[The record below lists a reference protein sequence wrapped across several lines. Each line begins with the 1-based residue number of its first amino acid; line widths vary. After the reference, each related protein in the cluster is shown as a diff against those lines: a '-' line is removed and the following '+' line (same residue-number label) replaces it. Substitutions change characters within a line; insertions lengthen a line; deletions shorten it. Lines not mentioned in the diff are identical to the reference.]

1 MSDTPWTPN
10 YGQLGAPAPTWAA
23 KRPVR
28 IALLGDFGAGAA
40 AGRLDTGA
48 ELARRKPRSVEFDS
62 LEDWLG
68 QQSLTL
74 NLPIGADGAPV
85 EVGISDLDSFHPDT
99 LFRELELFKKL
110 HDLRKRLNNTASF
123 DKAAAEVAK
132 LAGSSTKASRA
143 SRGVRARGAAPSAG
157 ARLDDFAR
165 LTGRTSVPQSAG
177 GIDALLR
184 NIVGPFIVPAA
195 KPEKAGLLNTLDG
208 AIADGMRAVLHQPDF
223 QTTESLWRGVDF
235 LLRRL
240 ETGPML
246 QVHLIDISAEEFA
259 ADLSATDDLT
269 DSGVYQLLAAKPA
282 EAKDGGYTYIA
293 GLYQFEATPPHTEL
307 LGRMAKIAKAAGATF
322 FTSMA
327 VDKLT
332 NPRVPPHPLIIEA
345 FGALRALPEAGRL
358 ALLGPRFLLR
368 HPYGKRSDP
377 ISSFAFEEFTMAD
390 GLSGLLWG
398 HPALLALTVLAGQN
412 GAPNVGDLPFHHF
425 VDADGDSTALP
436 CTERFIST
444 VAATELARYGIKAL
458 MAHKGEPLV
467 QLTGPD
473 TVAGVF
479 TPPAAVAP
487 KAGARMGV
495 EMAVRSKLPDPDER
509 AAKSATTPAT
519 TPGTTAAAKPAAAKP
534 APAATPAASAPA
546 AAAAAADSDDLSD
559 LDALLAELNGA
570 AAAATPAPA
579 PAPTAAPEA
588 SSDADDLDALLAS
601 LNDDAPA
608 APAASSD
615 ADVDDELDALL
626 KSLG

>member
-1 MSDTPWTPN
+1 MSDWTPN
-10 YGQLGAPAPTWAA
+10 YGQLPAAAPAWGS
-23 KRPVR
+23 KRPIR

-40 AGRLDTGA
+40 AGRLDTGD

-68 QQSLTL
+68 QQNITL
-74 NLPIGADGAPV
+74 NLPVGADGAPV
-85 EVGISDLDSFHPDT
+85 EIPLADLESFHPDT

-110 HDLRKRLNNTASF
+110 NDLRKRLNNTASF

-132 LAGSSTKASRA
+132 MGGGSARKASRTA
-143 SRGVRARGAAPSAG
+143 QGARSRGSAPSAG
-157 ARLDDFAR
+157 ARLSDFAR
-165 LTGRTSVPQSAG
+165 LTGRSSAPESG
-177 GIDALLR
+177 GNIDALLR
-184 NIVGPFIVPAA
+184 NVIGPFVVPAA
-195 KPEKAGLLNTLDG
+195 KPEKVGLLKVLDE
-208 AIADGMRAVLHQPDF
+208 AISDAMRAVLHQPDF

-259 ADLSATDDLT
+259 ADLSASDDLG
-269 DSGVYQLLAAKPA
+269 DSGLHQLLAAKPA
-282 EAKDGGYTYIA
+282 ESKDGGYTYIA

-307 LGRMAKIAKAAGATF
+307 LGRMAKIANAAGATF

-327 VDKLT
+327 VDDLS
-332 NPRVPPHPLIIEA
+332 NPRNPPHPLVVDA
-345 FGALRALPEAGRL
+345 FAALRGLPESKRL

-390 GLSGLLWG
+390 GLGALLWG
-398 HPALLALTVLAGQN
+398 HPALLALTVLAGQ
-412 GAPNVGDLPFHHF
+412 GGKPNVDDLPFHHF

-444 VAATELARYGIKAL
+444 AVATEMARYGIKAL

-473 TVAGVF
+473 TVAGTF
-479 TPPAAVAP
+479 TPPAAAASKP
-487 KAGARMGV
+487 GARMGV
-495 EMAVRSKLPDPDER
+495 EMAVRSKLAAPEER
-509 AAKSATTPAT
+509 KAAASKAAPK
-519 TPGTTAAAKPAAAKP
+519 AAAKAEKAEDE
-534 APAATPAASAPA
+534 A
-546 AAAAAADSDDLSD
+546 AAASSASDDSSD
-559 LDALLAELNGA
+559 LDALLAGLGGGADDSAAPTSA
-570 AAAATPAPA
+570 AADT
-579 PAPTAAPEA
+579 
-588 SSDADDLDALLAS
+588 SDLDDLDALLAS

-608 APAASSD
+608 AEPVAASDD
-615 ADVDDELDALL
+615 AMDPDLEALL

>member
-1 MSDTPWTPN
+1 MPDSDWTPN
-10 YGQLGAPAPTWAA
+10 YGRLDAPAPAWGP

-40 AGRLDTGA
+40 AGRLDSGDD
-48 ELARRKPRSVEFDS
+48 LARRKPRQVEFDT

-68 QQSLTL
+68 QQNLTL
-74 NLPIGADGAPV
+74 NLPVGADGAPV
-85 EVGISDLDSFHPDT
+85 EVPLSDLDSFHPDT

-110 HDLRKRLNNTASF
+110 NDLRKRLNNTTSF

-132 LAGSSTKASRA
+132 MGGTTDIPRKASRA
-143 SRGVRARGAAPSAG
+143 VRGVRARGASPSAG

-165 LTGRTSVPQSAG
+165 LTGRTSVPATAG

-184 NIVGPFIVPAA
+184 NVIGPFVVPAA
-195 KPEKAGLLNTLDG
+195 KPEKAGLLNTLDS

-259 ADLSATDDLT
+259 ADLSASDDLSE
-269 DSGVYQLLAAKPA
+269 SGLYRLLVSKPA
-282 EAKDGGYTYIA
+282 ESKDGGYTFIA

-307 LGRMAKIAKAAGATF
+307 LGRMAKIAAAAGATF
-322 FTSMA
+322 FTGMS
-327 VDKLT
+327 VDELS
-332 NPRVPPHPLIIEA
+332 NPRNPPHPLIVDA
-345 FGALRALPEAGRL
+345 FAALRGLPESKRL

-390 GLSGLLWG
+390 GLGGMLWG

-412 GAPNVGDLPFHHF
+412 GAPNVNDLPFHYY

-436 CTERFIST
+436 CTERFISSM
-444 VAATELARYGIKAL
+444 VATELGRYGIKAL

-479 TPPAAVAP
+479 TPPAAGAAKP
-487 KAGARMGV
+487 GARMGV
-495 EMAVRSKLPDPDER
+495 QMAVRSKLPEPVER
-509 AAKSATTPAT
+509 SKRSDTEDDDSPARATLDA
-519 TPGTTAAAKPAAAKP
+519 
-534 APAATPAASAPA
+534 
-546 AAAAAADSDDLSD
+546 SDDDDASYSANAPSSDSTSSSSSSADDEVD
-559 LDALLAELNGA
+559 LDALLAGLNSDSSSA
-570 AAAATPAPA
+570 SAPA
-579 PAPTAAPEA
+579 SA
-588 SSDADDLDALLAS
+588 DAEVDDLDALLAS
-601 LNDDAPA
+601 LNNDTPA
-608 APAASSD
+608 AEPAAAESDSDVD
-615 ADVDDELDALL
+615 ADLDALL
-626 KSLG
+626 KSLS

>member
-1 MSDTPWTPN
+1 MSDWTPN
-10 YGQLGAPAPTWAA
+10 YGQLSAPAPAWAA
-23 KRPVR
+23 KRPIR

-40 AGRLDTGA
+40 AGRLDTGDA
-48 ELARRKPRSVEFDS
+48 LARRKPRPVEFDS

-68 QQSLTL
+68 QQNITL
-74 NLPIGADGAPV
+74 NLPVGADGAPV
-85 EVGISDLDSFHPDT
+85 EIPLADLESFHPDT

-110 HDLRKRLNNTASF
+110 NDLRKRLNNTASF

-132 LAGSSTKASRA
+132 MGGSAQKASRA
-143 SRGVRARGAAPSAG
+143 ARGVRARGVAPSAG
-157 ARLDDFAR
+157 AKLSDFAR
-165 LTGRTSVPQSAG
+165 LTGRTSAPDSGAN
-177 GIDALLR
+177 IDALLR
-184 NIVGPFIVPAA
+184 NVIGPFVVAAA
-195 KPEKAGLLNTLDG
+195 KPEKAGLLKTLDES
-208 AIADGMRAVLHQPDF
+208 IADGMRAVLHQPDF
-223 QTTESLWRGVDF
+223 QAAESLWRGVDF

-259 ADLSATDDLT
+259 ADLSASDDLT
-269 DSGVYQLLAAKPA
+269 DSGLYQLLVGKQA
-282 EAKDGGYTYIA
+282 EVKDGGYTYVA

-307 LGRMAKIAKAAGATF
+307 LGRMARIANAAGATF

-327 VDKLT
+327 VDDLG
-332 NPRVPPHPLIIEA
+332 NPRNPPHALVIDA
-345 FGALRALPEAGRL
+345 FAALRGLPEAKRL

-390 GLSGLLWG
+390 GLGGLLWG

-444 VAATELARYGIKAL
+444 AVATELARYGIKAL

-473 TVAGVF
+473 TVAGTF
-479 TPPAAVAP
+479 TPPAAGAAKP
-487 KAGARMGV
+487 GARMGV
-495 EMAVRSKLPDPDER
+495 EMAVRSKLAAPEER
-509 AAKSATTPAT
+509 KAAAPPK
-519 TPGTTAAAKPAAAKP
+519 AAKPAKVERDEEEE
-534 APAATPAASAPA
+534 ATAPAASA
-546 AAAAAADSDDLSD
+546 SDDGGDD
-559 LDALLAELNGA
+559 LDALLAELNAGGDS
-570 AAAATPAPA
+570 APA
-579 PAPTAAPEA
+579 PAA
-588 SSDADDLDALLAS
+588 SDTSDLDDLDALLAS

-608 APAASSD
+608 AEPAAAAGGD
-615 ADVDDELDALL
+615 ADMDPDLDALL
-626 KSLG
+626 KSLA